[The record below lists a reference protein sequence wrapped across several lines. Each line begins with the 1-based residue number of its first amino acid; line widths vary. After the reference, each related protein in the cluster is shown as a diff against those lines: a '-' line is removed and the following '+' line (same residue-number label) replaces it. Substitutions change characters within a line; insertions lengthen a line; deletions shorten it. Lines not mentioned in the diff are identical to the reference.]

1 MERALRVPLGYA
13 DEDDDEEDDL
23 GVEVAPLDMDGS
35 SPLPEITEPPSVA
48 EEPDADTGLV
58 IVRLTADA
66 AGRYGFNVRGGA
78 DLDAPVVV
86 SRVAPSSSPSAH
98 QAPHLQEGDQVV
110 AINGVAVD
118 RLRHEQVVQLI
129 RSSRGSLTMT
139 LRPNGVYFIQT
150 IE

>member
-23 GVEVAPLDMDGS
+23 GVEEAPIDMDGA
-35 SPLPEITEPPSVA
+35 SPLPEVIETTNTCE
-48 EEPDADTGLV
+48 DQDNDTGLV

-98 QAPHLQEGDQVV
+98 QTPHLQEGDQVC
-110 AINGVAVD
+110 IY
-118 RLRHEQVVQLI
+118 LI
-129 RSSRGSLTMT
+129 FL
-139 LRPNGVYFIQT
+139 
-150 IE
+150 